1 MTHPHLTARARLTLL
16 YTALFATGGAVLV
29 GVTYVLVANSLHTS
43 GGTKPLAVDSQFLA
57 QCAKAKQD
65 TGPNAA
71 NLRTKCAA
79 AFAQG
84 VKAGAQAQRDV
95 TLHHLLLYSVIALAA
110 VVVLA
115 GVAGWLL
122 AGRIL
127 RPVHQLTAAA
137 REAGEHNLSRRL
149 ALTGPRDELREL
161 ADTFDNMLARL
172 ETAFTSQSRFIAN
185 ASHEL
190 RTPLTLMRT
199 TLDVVLDKPDASRAE
214 LIAMGTDVRSEVDH
228 ANALIDTLLAL
239 ARNERG
245 LTVHENVDL
254 GVIAEDVLDCTRA
267 DGLRVSTTLAP
278 AAVSGDPLL
287 LERLVANLVDNAVRY
302 NVVDGSVAVTT
313 SATDDQVAVRVVN
326 TGPVVAPER
335 VAELFQPFTRLD
347 DRVGNGFGLG
357 LALVASIAAA
367 HDASITATS
376 REDGGLDITVRM
388 RSTVHD
394 GQPGHAAAATM
405 SG

>member
-1 MTHPHLTARARLTLL
+1 MTRPHLTARARLTLL
-16 YTALFATGGAVLV
+16 YTALFAAGGAVLV
-29 GVTYVLVANSLHTS
+29 AVTYVLVANSLHAS
-43 GGTKPLAVDSQFLA
+43 GNTKPVVMDSQFLA

-65 TGPNAA
+65 PNPAA
-71 NLRTKCAA
+71 ENLRVKCAV
-79 AFAQG
+79 AFEQG
-84 VKAGAQAQRDV
+84 VKAGAAAQRDV

-115 GVAGWLL
+115 GLAGWLL

-161 ADTFDNMLARL
+161 ADTFDDMLGRL

-199 TLDVVLDKPDASRAE
+199 TLDVVLDQPDASRTA
-214 LIAMGTDVRSEVDH
+214 LIAMGTEVRREVDH

-254 GVIAEDVLDCTRA
+254 GVIAEDVVDSTRA
-267 DGLRVSTTLAP
+267 AGLRVSTTLTP
-278 AAVSGDPLL
+278 AVVVGDPLL

-302 NVVDGSVAVTT
+302 NVVDGLVAVST
-313 SATDDQVAVRVVN
+313 SAAAEQVALRVVN
-326 TGPVVAPER
+326 TGPVVARER
-335 VAELFQPFTRLD
+335 VADLFQPFTRLD
-347 DRVGNGFGLG
+347 DRVGNGNGLG
-357 LALVASIAAA
+357 LALVASIAAV

-376 REDGGLDITVRM
+376 REDGGLDITVWM
-388 RSTVHD
+388 RAAVHN
-394 GQPGHAAAATM
+394 GHSDNPTP
-405 SG
+405 